1 VRGGRIGIPLAL
13 LLAFLVCLPGGSD
26 AAPRKSKKR
35 AKAKAKAKELP
46 VNFDKNL
53 PVLGTRLAELPPGDG
68 KAVADQ
74 ACLNCHS
81 ADMVRQQR
89 LTEKQWTAE
98 ITKMTGWSAGVP
110 DSKRDALLAYLVK
123 NFGPDNDRFE
133 PVVTR
138 PVGR

>member
-1 VRGGRIGIPLAL
+1 MRGRRLSVPLAL
-13 LLAFLVCLPGGSD
+13 LLAFLVFLPGGSD
-26 AAPRKSKKR
+26 AASKKPKKR
-35 AKAKAKAKELP
+35 AKAKAKELP

-53 PVLGTRLAELPPGDG
+53 PVLGTRLAELPPGEG

-98 ITKMTGWSAGVP
+98 VTKMTGWGAEVP

>member
-1 VRGGRIGIPLAL
+1 LLAL
-13 LLAFLVCLPGGSD
+13 LFAFVLSLPEATD
-26 AAPRKSKKR
+26 AASKKKR
-35 AKAKAKAKELP
+35 RSAKTKAKETP

-53 PVLGTRLAELPPGDG
+53 PVLGTHLAPFPPGEG
-68 KAVADQ
+68 KALADQ

-81 ADMVRQQR
+81 TDMVRQQR
-89 LTEKQWTAE
+89 LNEKQWTANVA
-98 ITKMTGWSAGVP
+98 KMVGWGAEVP
-110 DSKRDALLAYLVK
+110 ESGRDALIAYLVA

>member
-1 VRGGRIGIPLAL
+1 VKGVHGRLFGVPVAL
-13 LLAFLVCLPGGSD
+13 LLAFLVFLPGGSE
-26 AAPRKSKKR
+26 AASKKPKKSAR
-35 AKAKAKAKELP
+35 AKETP
-46 VNFDKNL
+46 VNFDKTL
-53 PVLGTRLAELPPGDG
+53 PVLGTKLAELPPGEG

-98 ITKMTGWSAGVP
+98 VTKMTGWGAEVP

-123 NFGPDNDRFE
+123 NFGPDNNRFE
-133 PVVTR
+133 PVATR

>member
-1 VRGGRIGIPLAL
+1 MKGRLFGIPLAL
-13 LLAFLVCLPGGSD
+13 LLAVLTLLPGGLG
-26 AAPRKSKKR
+26 AASKKP
-35 AKAKAKAKELP
+35 KKSAKAKAKELP
-46 VNFDKNL
+46 VNFDKTL
-53 PVLGTRLAELPPGDG
+53 PVLGTKLAELPPGEG

-74 ACLNCHS
+74 ACLACHS

-98 ITKMTGWSAGVP
+98 VTKMTGWGAEVP

-123 NFGPDNDRFE
+123 NFGPDNNRFE
-133 PVVTR
+133 PVATR

>member
-1 VRGGRIGIPLAL
+1 MRSRRLGAL
-13 LLAFLVCLPGGSD
+13 LVLLVAFLLCLPEATD
-26 AAPRKSKKR
+26 AAAKKKKKS
-35 AKAKAKAKELP
+35 AKAKAKETP

-53 PVLGTRLAELPPGDG
+53 PVLSTRLAPFPPGEG
-68 KAVADQ
+68 KALADQ

-81 ADMVRQQR
+81 TDMVRQQR
-89 LTEKQWTAE
+89 LNEKQWTANV
-98 ITKMTGWSAGVP
+98 TKMVGWGAEVP
-110 DSKRDALLAYLVK
+110 ESGREALIAYLVK

>member
-1 VRGGRIGIPLAL
+1 VRGRRIGVPLAL
-13 LLAFLVCLPGGSD
+13 LLAFLVFLPGGSD
-26 AAPRKSKKR
+26 AASKKPKKR
-35 AKAKAKAKELP
+35 AKAKAKELP

-53 PVLGTRLAELPPGDG
+53 PVLGTRLAELPPGEG
-68 KAVADQ
+68 KTVADQ

-81 ADMVRQQR
+81 ADMARQQR

-98 ITKMTGWSAGVP
+98 ITKMTGWGAEVP

>member
-1 VRGGRIGIPLAL
+1 MRRRKLGALPAL
-13 LLAFLVCLPGGSD
+13 LIAVLLCLPEATD
-26 AAPRKSKKR
+26 AATKKKKKS
-35 AKAKAKAKELP
+35 AKAKAKETP

-53 PVLGTRLAELPPGDG
+53 PVLSTRLAPFPPGEG
-68 KAVADQ
+68 KALADQ

-81 ADMVRQQR
+81 TDIVRQQR
-89 LTEKQWTAE
+89 LNEKQWTANV
-98 ITKMTGWSAGVP
+98 TKMVGWGAEVP
-110 DSKRDALLAYLVK
+110 ESGREALIAYLVA

>member
-1 VRGGRIGIPLAL
+1 VKGVMGRISGITAAL
-13 LLAFLVCLPGGSD
+13 LLAFLVFLPDGSE
-26 AAPRKSKKR
+26 AASKKPKKR
-35 AKAKAKAKELP
+35 AKTKETP
-46 VNFDKNL
+46 VNFDKSL
-53 PVLGTRLAELPPGDG
+53 PVLGTKLAELPPGEG

-89 LTEKQWTAE
+89 LTEKQWTANL
-98 ITKMTGWSAGVP
+98 TKMAGWGAEVP

>member
-1 VRGGRIGIPLAL
+1 VKGVKGSITGITAAL
-13 LLAFLVCLPGGSD
+13 LLAFLVFLPDGSE
-26 AAPRKSKKR
+26 AASKKPKKR
-35 AKAKAKAKELP
+35 AKAKEAP
-46 VNFDKNL
+46 VNFDKTL
-53 PVLGTRLAELPPGDG
+53 PVLGTKLAELPPGEG

-89 LTEKQWTAE
+89 LTEKQWAANL
-98 ITKMTGWSAGVP
+98 TKMTGWGAEVP
-110 DSKRDALLAYLVK
+110 DAKRDALLAYLVK

>member
-1 VRGGRIGIPLAL
+1 MKGRLFGIPLAI
-13 LLAFLVCLPGGSD
+13 LLAVLTLLPGGLD
-26 AAPRKSKKR
+26 AASKKP
-35 AKAKAKAKELP
+35 KKGAKAKAKELP
-46 VNFDKNL
+46 VNFDKTL
-53 PVLGTRLAELPPGDG
+53 PVLGTKLAELPPGEG
-68 KAVADQ
+68 KIVADQ

-98 ITKMTGWSAGVP
+98 VTKMTGWGAEVP

-123 NFGPDNDRFE
+123 NFGPDNNRFE
-133 PVVTR
+133 PVATR

>member
-1 VRGGRIGIPLAL
+1 MRRGRIRVLVPL
-13 LLAFLVCLPGGSD
+13 LLALLVCLPDGTQ
-26 AAPRKSKKR
+26 AASKKKKKN
-35 AKAKAKAKELP
+35 AKARETP

-53 PVLGTRLAELPPGDG
+53 PVLSTRLAPFPPGEG
-68 KAVADQ
+68 KSLADQ

-89 LTEKQWTAE
+89 LTEKQWTANV
-98 ITKMTGWSAGVP
+98 TKMVGWGADVP
-110 DSKRDALLAYLVK
+110 ESKRDALIAYLVK

-133 PVVTR
+133 PVITR